1 MFFTEKQ
8 VLQPSSSVI
17 SLGRFNIVLCSSWWG
32 SADGIVWLGGLS
44 RSAGVSSLEAHLEW
58 EFAGLG
64 LRDQRA
70 AGHAPLGSF
79 LIQSEGQEDLHLRVD
94 LAHRFRRAP
103 TELEEFS
110 QFLEMWKTESS
121 DHQPQTVLTKSWGR
135 IVSWKRCRF
144 AEIFLSL
151 HSNAWDHMFEM
162 DPKKFYIFFVC
173 VDWVK

>member
-1 MFFTEKQ
+1 MFLTEKQ

-44 RSAGVSSLEAHLEW
+44 RSAGASSLEAHLEW

-79 LIQSEGQEDLHLRVD
+79 LIQSEGQEDLHLGVD

-103 TELEEFS
+103 TELEEFPH
-110 QFLEMWKTESS
+110 FLEMWKTEKVWPSAPNS
-121 DHQPQTVLTKSWGR
+121 TD
-135 IVSWKRCRF
+135 
-144 AEIFLSL
+144 
-151 HSNAWDHMFEM
+151 
-162 DPKKFYIFFVC
+162 
-173 VDWVK
+173 